1 VDNITGTAGNDTIVA
16 DNTAG
21 AGKYQLTAAD
31 QINSGA
37 GTDTMKIYN
46 LSIDTVGA
54 SGFGTLSNV
63 ENLYLNNGTLT
74 DSATLDVSTVT
85 GVTSVAV
92 DSPVAMVNGK
102 SFTIKTTATQ
112 AVSLTNVSGAGA
124 ATTGKINLNGATDV
138 TLNKVGTDG
147 STFTLDLT
155 STGTAL
161 KLTSTGAES
170 TVTLANTGAKLA
182 TLTIAGDKGLT
193 LTESINGLKTID
205 ASAATAAVNVDASG
219 ATIDKTFAFTGGAGN
234 DTLTLKA
241 GALGLLTAGSQ
252 LDGGAGTGDTLVT
265 NETAALTA
273 AQFAAINAAKNFEV
287 LGFGADGSGADVS
300 KLTSINQFKV
310 GAANIS
316 ETFTNASSTSKFVI
330 DNSSGNRGTVT
341 ITNKVGENATSINVD
356 TGTAGA
362 SKTLA
367 KIDVTGITS
376 VALSSTGVTTKA
388 GDANVITTLAN
399 ADNSSIVVTGDTD
412 LTITNALAATNIGS
426 KVDASA
432 FTGKLSVIG
441 STKAD
446 VLIGGTGNDTLQG
459 AVADT
464 ASAADTLTGGAGADN
479 FVFAGS
485 NMAKLLTTSG
495 GKTAVT
501 KITDFVAGTD
511 KIKFVDG
518 DTAET
523 SMTLASAQT
532 IATAADLTAV
542 YAGITA
548 IAAST
553 DNGAM
558 SGVVVTVTAGA
569 AAGTYLYVNDGTAA
583 VDSTK
588 DMLINITGISGTL
601 TANDFAFA

>member
-1 VDNITGTAGNDTIVA
+1 
-16 DNTAG
+16 
-21 AGKYQLTAAD
+21 
-31 QINSGA
+31 
-37 GTDTMKIYN
+37 MKIYN
-46 LSIDTVGA
+46 LSTDTVGA

-74 DSATLDVSTVT
+74 DAATLDVSTVT

-92 DSPVAMVNGK
+92 DSPVAMVDGK